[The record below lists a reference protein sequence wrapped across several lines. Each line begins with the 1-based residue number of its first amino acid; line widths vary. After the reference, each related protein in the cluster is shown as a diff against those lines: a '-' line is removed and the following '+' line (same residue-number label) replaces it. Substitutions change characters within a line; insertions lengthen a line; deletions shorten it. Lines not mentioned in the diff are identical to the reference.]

1 MPTKRMCSGR
11 RSRSPRQ
18 MGGRYSASR
27 ISSASSRASDGPRN
41 MAVSCMLFPELQ
53 RTVAETAVIER
64 PVLDAGNDDTYD
76 RVANFVRREVDDDD
90 LIESAGFEAFE

>member
-41 MAVSCMLFPELQ
+41 MAVSCMLFPEVDGA
-53 RTVAETAVIER
+53 VAETAVIER
-64 PVLDAGNDDTYD
+64 PVLDAGDDDSDD
-76 RVANFVRREVDDDD
+76 RVADLAGSEVDDDD
-90 LIESAGFEAFE
+90 LIESAGFEALE